1 MAKCS
6 KMANLPSVGF
16 EDMPD
21 EIILQIF
28 KNLEFYDNAA
38 SSQVCKRWKLL
49 TEDQSLW
56 QKINLDERQRRVPA
70 KFIEKALRH
79 GCQYLNLYGTK
90 ILSVPGPSSF
100 SVNQLKHLSISCDF
114 EQEVL
119 MENLIGA
126 TQFLEKLSIRCDRE
140 YGCHFQPNIL
150 QNYQTLTVLRIVGL
164 KSLTLETVKLIFT
177 NCLELTE
184 VSLEVRVSCLNCHS
198 MLWMLI
204 SNY

>member
-1 MAKCS
+1 MAKRRKIS
-6 KMANLPSVGF
+6 KLPTASF
-16 EDMPD
+16 EELPD

-28 KNLEFYDNAA
+28 THLEFYDNALA
-38 SSQVCKRWKLL
+38 SQVCKRWKWLS
-49 TEDQSLW
+49 EDQFLW
-56 QKINLDERQRRVPA
+56 QKVKLDGKRVPA

-126 TQFLEKLSIRCDRE
+126 TQFLEKLSIECDFQTRD
-140 YGCHFQPNIL
+140 FQPNII
-150 QNYQTLTVLRIVGL
+150 QNKQTLTVLRIEGDAL
-164 KSLTLETVKLIFT
+164 SFETVRSIFT

-184 VSLEVRVSCLNCHS
+184 VNLEVRV
-198 MLWMLI
+198 M
-204 SNY
+204 

>member
-6 KMANLPSVGF
+6 KMAELPSVGF

-28 KNLEFYDNAA
+28 KHLGLYDNDA

-49 TEDQSLW
+49 SEDQSLW
-56 QKINLDERQRRVPA
+56 QKINLDGREVPA
-70 KFIEKALRH
+70 KFIEKALKH
-79 GCQYLNLYGTK
+79 GCQYLDLD
-90 ILSVPGPSSF
+90 GPNSF
-100 SVNQLKHLSISCDF
+100 SVPNQLKYLSISCDNTD
-114 EQEVL
+114 QHHEVL
-119 MENLIGA
+119 MKNLLGS

-164 KSLTLETVKLIFT
+164 ESLTIETVKLIFT

-198 MLWMLI
+198 MRHYI
-204 SNY
+204 